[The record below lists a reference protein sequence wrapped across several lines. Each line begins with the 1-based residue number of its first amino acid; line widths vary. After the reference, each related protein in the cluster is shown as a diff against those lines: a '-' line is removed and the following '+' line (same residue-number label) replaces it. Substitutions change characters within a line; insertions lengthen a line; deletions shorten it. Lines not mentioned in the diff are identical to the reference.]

1 MDMGAVADT
10 YTRVDLSSCFHV
22 SVAWT
27 LDQPSNEMLKTLEGL
42 MDGNNM
48 RLGFK
53 VSTVKAKVGNVVTSW
68 SLAARTESSNGI
80 I

>member
-1 MDMGAVADT
+1 MSIAAVADADIG
-10 YTRVDLSSCFHV
+10 VDLSSCFHI

-27 LDQPSNEMLKTLEGL
+27 LDQPSDAMRKTLEGL
-42 MDGNNM
+42 MEGSNM

-53 VSTVKAKVGNVVTSW
+53 VSTVKAKVGNAVTSW
-68 SLAARTESSNGI
+68 LLAARTETSNGI